1 MYRDEIDELY
11 FKVCELE
18 ALVDIFKVY
27 CFSKSECGISQSDFG
42 LHMDFFTAS
51 FYEKVNQL
59 YSLLDDLIKNQR
71 KVDNDEKP

>member
-1 MYRDEIDELY
+1 MDRDEIDELY
-11 FKVCELE
+11 FKVWELE
-18 ALVDIFKVY
+18 ALVDIFEVY
-27 CFSKSECGISQSDFG
+27 CFSKSESGISQSNFG
-42 LHMDFFTAS
+42 LHMGFFTAS